1 MLHPLLHPLRSPSWT
16 VLPQRL
22 LPLAPQVLVRRLQ
35 LALPRLVLLRLVRLQ
50 LVLLRLVCP
59 EGQQLWAEQE
69 EEMLEHWAPLELEV
83 EPAAIDWNV
92 RKGLEERHKFNER
105 NTAAS

>member
-1 MLHPLLHPLRSPSWT
+1 MLHPLLHPLRSPPWT
-16 VLPQRL
+16 VLPQL
-22 LPLAPQVLVRRLQ
+22 LPLAPQVPARR
-35 LALPRLVLLRLVRLQ
+35 
-50 LVLLRLVCP
+50 LRLVCL

-69 EEMLEHWAPLELEV
+69 KEMLEHWAPLELEV

-92 RKGLEERHKFNER
+92 RKGLEKRHKFNER

>member
-1 MLHPLLHPLRSPSWT
+1 MLHRLLHPLRSPSWT
-16 VLPQRL
+16 VLPQPL
-22 LPLAPQVLVRRLQ
+22 L
-35 LALPRLVLLRLVRLQ
+35 LPRLVLLV
-50 LVLLRLVCP
+50 LVCP